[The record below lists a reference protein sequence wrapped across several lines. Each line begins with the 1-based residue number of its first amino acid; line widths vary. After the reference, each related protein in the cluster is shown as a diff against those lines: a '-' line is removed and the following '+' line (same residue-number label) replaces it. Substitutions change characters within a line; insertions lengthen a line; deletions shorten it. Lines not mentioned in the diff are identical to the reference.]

1 MSIMKSMNTGL
12 SGLNANGRAMS
23 MIGDNIA
30 NVNTTGFKA
39 GRLNFSDVIGNT
51 MLGIGDGVSAGSVQ
65 QLFDQGA
72 LDMTG
77 QVTDLAIAGGG
88 FFVVR
93 GEVNG
98 ESTEFFSRAGQF
110 VIDQEGFIS
119 SPQGLRLQ
127 GYGVD
132 DEGRVLSRT
141 GDLQVGQLTSPPQ
154 ATSELKLELNL
165 DSSAEVLTDPWDPAN
180 PAATSNFSSSTTLY
194 DSLGNPVQAEVY
206 YRKTADNQWEYR
218 VLVDGENVQGGTPGT
233 PSEISDGTLEF
244 NTDGELV
251 AHTPNAM
258 NFQPVGATQPQDL
271 ALVFDK
277 TTQYSGASTQR
288 RASQD
293 GWAAGEIRDLRIDA
307 DGSIVGVF
315 SNGQESALG
324 QVALANFEAPHELE
338 RAGGNLYKQT
348 PKSGDPLVGVAS
360 SGGRGAIISGALEAS
375 NVDLAHEF
383 VKMIA
388 AQRGYQANSRTIST
402 SDQMLQE
409 VMNIKR

>member
-12 SGLNANGRAMS
+12 SGLNSNGRAMS

-30 NVNTTGFKA
+30 NVNTVGFKA
-39 GRLNFSDVIGNT
+39 GRLNFADVIGNT
-51 MLGIGDGVSAGSVQ
+51 MLGIGDGVNAGSVQ
-65 QLFDQGA
+65 QLFEQGA

-98 ESTEFFSRAGQF
+98 ESANFYSRAGQF
-110 VIDQEGFIS
+110 AIDGDGFIS

-127 GYGVD
+127 GYQVD
-132 DEGRVLSRT
+132 ESGRVLSRL
-141 GDLQVGQLTSPPQ
+141 GDMQVGQLSSPPS
-154 ATSELKLELNL
+154 ATSTVNLELNL
-165 DSSAEVLTDPWDPAN
+165 DASAEVLTDPWDPSN
-180 PAATSNFSSSTTLY
+180 PAATSNYSTSVTLY
-194 DSLGNPVQAEVY
+194 DSLGNPVQAEAY

-218 VLVDGENVQGGTPGT
+218 VLVDGAHVQGGTAGT
-233 PSEISDGTLEF
+233 PEEISDGTLEF
-244 NTDGELV
+244 STDGELIN
-251 AHTPNAM
+251 HTTNAM
-258 NFQPVGATQPQDL
+258 NFQPVGASQPQDL

-293 GWAAGEIRDLRIDA
+293 GYGAGEIRDLRIET

-315 SNGQESALG
+315 SNGQVATLG

-338 RAGGNLYKQT
+338 RAGGNLFRQT
-348 PKSGDPLVGVAS
+348 PGSGDALIGQAG

-402 SDQMLQE
+402 ADQMLQE

>member
-1 MSIMKSMNTGL
+1 MSIMKSMSIGL

-51 MLGIGDGVSAGSVQ
+51 MLGIGDGVNAGSVQ

-93 GEVNG
+93 GEHNG
-98 ESTEFFSRAGQF
+98 EPTNFYSRAGQF
-110 VIDQEGFIS
+110 VIDADGFIS
-119 SPQGLRLQ
+119 SPQGFRLQ
-127 GYGVD
+127 GYAVD
-132 DEGRVLSRT
+132 DSGQASSRL
-141 GDLQVGQLTSPPQ
+141 GDLQVSQLTAPPNP
-154 ATSELKLELNL
+154 TSELGLELNL
-165 DSSAEVLTDPWDPAN
+165 DASAEVLTDPWDPTN
-180 PAATSNFSSSTTLY
+180 PGTTSNFSTSMTLY
-194 DSLGNPVQAEVY
+194 DSLGNPIQAEAY

-218 VLVDGENVQGGTPGT
+218 VLVDGSHVQGGTAGT
-233 PSEISDGTLEF
+233 PEEISDGTLEF
-244 NTDGELV
+244 STDGDLINNV
-251 AHTPNAM
+251 VNAT
-258 NFQPVGATQPQDL
+258 NFQPNGATQPQPIEID
-271 ALVFDK
+271 FEG

-293 GWAAGEIRDLRIDA
+293 GYGAGEIRDLRIDT

-315 SNGQESALG
+315 SNGQQTALG
-324 QVALANFEAPHELE
+324 QVAVANFEAAHELE
-338 RAGGNLYKQT
+338 RTGGNLWRQT
-348 PKSGDPLVGVAS
+348 PGSGEALIGAAG

-402 SDQMLQE
+402 GDQMLQE
-409 VMNIKR
+409 VMNLKR